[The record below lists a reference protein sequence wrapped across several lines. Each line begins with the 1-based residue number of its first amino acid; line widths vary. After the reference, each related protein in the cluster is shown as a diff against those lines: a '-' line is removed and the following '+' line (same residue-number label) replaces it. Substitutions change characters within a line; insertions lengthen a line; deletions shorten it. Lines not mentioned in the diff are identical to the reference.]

1 MADITTNQAEEIA
14 WSLIASNMHFLLV
27 AKDSRNKLPIEF
39 LNSVQERGLVVS
51 WCNQLEVLAH
61 QAAACFN
68 L

>member
-27 AKDSRNKLPIEF
+27 AKDSRNKLLIKF

-61 QAAACFN
+61 QAMA
-68 L
+68 